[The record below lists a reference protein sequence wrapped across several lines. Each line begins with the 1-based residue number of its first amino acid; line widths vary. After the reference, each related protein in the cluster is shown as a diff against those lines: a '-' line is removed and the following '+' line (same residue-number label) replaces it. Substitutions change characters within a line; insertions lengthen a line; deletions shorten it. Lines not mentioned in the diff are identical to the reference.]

1 MNVILIVLCAC
12 KSIYIP
18 VNIVTAFPRIVQAMY
33 NTCKPAVRSALFFFL
48 FLVLLLLYVHG
59 VRYKTGKVCYVL
71 AVCIV
76 RRVALHKHVLL
87 GIVKLKQVVYMI
99 LFFPGQHCANIRR
112 HPYRVIPHSIVC
124 HTRDVYLSR
133 SEYCSAPTPN
143 QNNKHCSTST
153 RVDSVILNSISS
165 AIVTPILKA

>member
-1 MNVILIVLCAC
+1 MHVKAFIFPSTLWQHFLGSYRLCT
-12 KSIYIP
+12 IH
-18 VNIVTAFPRIVQAMY
+18 VNLPYV
-33 NTCKPAVRSALFFFL
+33 VRYFFL